1 MLNGQIDYQIKAAT
15 IGRIYLEGCLLQLRE
30 AIVAQWLRENR
41 HHTRQGDVDSDL
53 TLYRLHGNEIH
64 LNDAEFLIERYATE

>member
-1 MLNGQIDYQIKAAT
+1 MSTQLDYQIKAAT

-41 HHTRQGDVDSDL
+41 HHRKQSDIDAEL
-53 TLYRLHGNEIH
+53 TLYRLHSNAAH
-64 LNDAEFLIERYATE
+64 LENAEYLIERYATE